1 MTDTTF
7 GEALAALAE
16 AHPHS
21 PAVTCADETLTWA
34 GLQRDSNRLARA
46 YATAGVG
53 PGSYVSIVLEN
64 SPAFLAAAFACWK
77 LGAVPQPLS
86 SRITPSELRAILDL
100 VRPAGVVGAG
110 ATGSLPLPAGA
121 VPLPTTAEQH
131 DDAPLPRQVSPS
143 WKAPTSGGSTG
154 RPKVIV
160 AGSPA
165 LTEHV
170 AGFGR
175 LLGMPDGGAVA
186 VPGPLHHN
194 APFMFATLALL
205 SGSHVVLQ
213 PRFDARTLLTEI
225 EAHRV
230 RWLYAVPTMM
240 QRIWNLDPAVRDA
253 ADLSSLDLVVHMA
266 APCPP
271 WLKRAWIGW
280 LGGHRVLEVYAGTE
294 AQAATAIDGTD
305 WLTHPGSVGRPALG
319 EIRVLGPDG
328 ERLPAGAA
336 GEVWMRRGENAP
348 AAYTYLG
355 DTAQTREGGWESLGD
370 LGHLDGDGYLYLG
383 DRNTDVI
390 LVGGSNVYPAE
401 VEAALAEYPAIDDA
415 CVIGLPH
422 HDLGSAPHAI
432 VQCAAPLDQEAVLAF
447 LRERLS
453 PYKLPRTFETVDR
466 PLRDDAGK
474 VRRSAL
480 RTERLTTAAHDN
492 GANDALR

>member
-7 GEALAALAE
+7 GETLAALAE
-16 AHPHS
+16 AQPDS
-21 PAVTCADETLTWA
+21 PAVTCAGDTITWA
-34 GLQRDSNRLARA
+34 ELDRDSNRLARA
-46 YATAGVG
+46 YAAHGVHQ
-53 PGSYVSIVLEN
+53 GSYVSIVLEN
-64 SPAFLAAAFACWK
+64 SPAFLVAAFACWK

-86 SRITPSELRAILDL
+86 SRITPGELRAILQL

-110 ATGSLPLPAGA
+110 TAGSLPLPPGA
-121 VPLPTTAEQH
+121 VPLPATAEEY
-131 DDAPLPRQVSPS
+131 DCAPLPRAVSPS

-154 RPKVIV
+154 QPKVIV

-165 LTEHV
+165 LTEQV
-170 AGFGR
+170 IGLAR
-175 LLGMPDGGAVA
+175 LLRMPQGGAVS

-213 PRFDARTLLTEI
+213 PRFDAKTLLDEI

-240 QRIWNLDPAVRDA
+240 QRIWNLDPAVRDG

-271 WLKRAWIGW
+271 WLKQVWIDW
-280 LGGHRVLEVYAGTE
+280 LGGARVFEIYAGTE

-305 WLTHPGSVGRPALG
+305 WLARPGSVGRAVLG
-319 EIRVLGPDG
+319 EIQVLGPDG
-328 ERLPAGAA
+328 KQLPAGEV
-336 GEVWMRRGENAP
+336 GEVWMRRGPDAP
-348 AAYTYLG
+348 AAYAYIG
-355 DTAQTREGGWESLGD
+355 ATAQTRSGGWECLGD
-370 LGHLDGDGYLYLG
+370 LGRLDEDGFLYLT
-383 DRNTDVI
+383 DRNSDVI

-401 VEAALAEYPAIDDA
+401 VEAALAEYPGIDDA

-422 HDLGSAPHAI
+422 HDLGAVPHAI
-432 VQCAAPLDQEAVLAF
+432 VQCAHPLDAAAVLAF

-453 PYKLPRTFETVDR
+453 PYKLPRSFETVGH
-466 PLRDDAGK
+466 PLRDEAGK

-480 RTERLTTAAHDN
+480 RTERLTPAAHDN
-492 GANDALR
+492 GAGHALR